1 MTKIVPAEQIE
12 QIVGC
17 PRHPRLHLARAVS
30 DEQTVYILHSQLCLG
45 IHHDLRNCLYSRAL
59 DRGIALEVWSGFQ
72 DKPVV
77 VWIADAGKLEP
88 DSLTTH
94 RAVQEHLARGG
105 RRDA

>member
-45 IHHDLRNCLYSRAL
+45 IHQDLRNCLFSRAL
-59 DRGIALEVWSGFQ
+59 DRGIELEVWAGYQ
-72 DKPVV
+72 DRPVG
-77 VWIADAGKLEP
+77 VWVDGSCKLVP
-88 DSLTTH
+88 LTLN
-94 RAVQEHLARGG
+94 RVVQEHLARGG
-105 RRDA
+105 RGDA